1 MKNHRVLLES
11 RRRGF
16 TLIELLV
23 VIAIIAVLIALLLPA
38 VQQAREAAR
47 RTQCTNN
54 LKQMGLAVHTF
65 HDTKT
70 FIPYT
75 RRDTYETWAVI
86 LLPYMEQ
93 KSLFTKWDF
102 SLNYYTQNP
111 SVREVTLGGYT
122 CPSRRAPPLLSTAGD
137 VNQSN
142 PMGPHIPGG
151 VSDYA
156 ACAGDQD
163 GVADYRPGMGTP
175 TVTLV
180 DQANGAF
187 VYDGRSTV
195 GTLQFR
201 HIVDGLS
208 NTLFIGE
215 KHVRASALGQDG
227 SVYNGDHGSSFRKA
241 GVGLPLARSSD
252 AAAGQFG
259 SYHPGLC
266 QFLMG
271 DGRVRGI
278 SVSIDLTTLGKL
290 ANRHE
295 RGTVGEF

>member
-1 MKNHRVLLES
+1 MKTHPLLLES

-23 VIAIIAVLIALLLPA
+23 VIAIIAVLVALLLPA

-70 FIPYT
+70 YIPYT

-102 SLNYYTQNP
+102 SKDYYTQSA
-111 SVREVTLGGYT
+111 SVREVTLGGYI
-122 CPSRRAPPLLSTAGD
+122 CPSRRAPPLISTAGD
-137 VNQSN
+137 VHQSN

-156 ACAGDQD
+156 GCTGDQN
-163 GVADYRPGMGTP
+163 GVADYRPGMSGGAI
-175 TVTLV
+175 TLV
-180 DQANGAF
+180 NQANGAF
-187 VYDGRSTV
+187 VYDYRPTLGP
-195 GTLQFR
+195 LQFR

-215 KHVRASALGQDG
+215 KHVRATALGQEG
-227 SVYNGDHGSSFRKA
+227 SVYNGDHGSSFRAA
-241 GVGLPLARSSD
+241 GVGLPLARNST

-271 DGRVRGI
+271 DGRVRGL

-290 ANRHE
+290 ANRHD
-295 RGTVGEF
+295 RSVTGEF